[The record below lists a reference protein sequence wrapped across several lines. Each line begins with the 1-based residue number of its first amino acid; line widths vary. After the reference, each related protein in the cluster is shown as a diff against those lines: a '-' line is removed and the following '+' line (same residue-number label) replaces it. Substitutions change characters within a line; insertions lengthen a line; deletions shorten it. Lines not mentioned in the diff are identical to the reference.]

1 MNKEKPK
8 TKPSWIKNT
17 YFWLAAILVIIGILG
32 LTGGDALIRDPGQ
45 KRETSLWLLYF
56 GAAIIMGVNG
66 LLSHNQT
73 VRDYEELVSGESTS
87 PAQPSLGNNEDSKS
101 TATAGE
107 KE

>member
-17 YFWLAAILVIIGILG
+17 YFWLAAILVVIGILG

-73 VRDYEELVSGESTS
+73 VRDYEELVSSDSPTPTQSSFGSNTDSESTAS
-87 PAQPSLGNNEDSKS
+87 
-101 TATAGE
+101 AGE